1 MAASWRARG
10 DRVMCLRALVLVRS
24 VQCVPHCKDQADVGA
39 ESLCIAVQMSLL
51 CDELVGAAVAVAVR
65 GFVGE
70 AVRLAGCTAV
80 HHVGRKSWLRCVLQC
95 CIVHVL
101 LPACGAGAVMSSASG
116 WTKSRVARRVVW
128 RVGAGMA
135 RGCCARGT
143 R

>member
-1 MAASWRARG
+1 MSRTSGARG
-10 DRVMCLRALVLVRS
+10 E
-24 VQCVPHCKDQADVGA
+24 QCVLHCKEQSDVDA
-39 ESLCIAVQMSLL
+39 VLLCIAVQMSLL
-51 CDELVGAAVAVAVR
+51 FDVLLRAVVVVAVR
-65 GFVGE
+65 RFAGE
-70 AVRLAGCTAV
+70 AMWLAGCMAV
-80 HHVGRKSWLRCVLQC
+80 HHVGRKSWLRFVLQC